1 MKVDVLILYEHI
13 NRELESALFLQKCL
27 EKRGYTAHVAHVGWD
42 EGPAKIKY
50 QTRLIVTPWCYD
62 GKDIQTVCNY
72 RSCASSGK
80 LKLLNIHCE
89 QITSDDAMQFL
100 LPSGEAKEIYHVAWG
115 DFFKE
120 QLMSV
125 GVKEERICVAGSSRL
140 DFFRKECS
148 AISKSRA
155 ELAEEFSLDE
165 SRKWVL
171 LVGNFS
177 AAFCSDETIE
187 NLERRGYSNIRA
199 QVDIAKRTYPNVLD
213 WYDAILAQ
221 FSQSGLEFIYRPH
234 PSELISDQLKSLEE
248 KYENF
253 RVIRDYSIRDW
264 FVTCDVAFSWN
275 STSAVEA
282 ASAEIP
288 IYALRPI
295 PIPENLAFPI
305 LESVEQ
311 ILDLEQF
318 RTAIFAS
325 LENRNSH
332 VNDKFC
338 SEIAY
343 YYASR
348 EKLATDLTVDF
359 IETILKDDGEADVD
373 SYYSTVLAVRKC
385 INYGIKILGYKWNL
399 MPKHEKYKILRNEY
413 ITKERYNSY
422 VDKVRKIRGEL

>member
-1 MKVDVLILYEHI
+1 MKIDVLILYEHI
-13 NRELESALFLQKCL
+13 NRELESALFLQKVL
-27 EKRGYTAHVAHVGWD
+27 EERGYTAHVAHVGWD
-42 EGPAKIKY
+42 EGPAKIQY

-62 GKDIQTVCNY
+62 GKDIRTICNY
-72 RSCASSGK
+72 KSCAPSGK

-89 QITSDDAMQFL
+89 QITSDEAMKFL
-100 LPSGEAKEIYHVAWG
+100 LPAGEAKDIYHIAWG
-115 DFFKE
+115 EFFKE

-140 DFFRKECS
+140 DFFRRECS
-148 AISKSRA
+148 AISKSRE
-155 ELAEEFSLDE
+155 ELAKEFSLDE

-177 AAFCSDETIE
+177 AAFCSEETIA
-187 NLERRGYSNIRA
+187 NLEGRGYSNIRA
-199 QVDIAKRTYPNVLD
+199 QVDIAKRTYPEVLN
-213 WYDAILAQ
+213 WYDAILEQ
-221 FSQSGLEFIYRPH
+221 FSESNMEFIYRPH
-234 PSELISDQLKSLEE
+234 PSELMSDQLKALEE

-288 IYALRPI
+288 TYALRPVH
-295 PIPENLAFPI
+295 IPEDLAFPI

-311 ILDLEQF
+311 IVDLEQF
-318 RTAIFAS
+318 KAAIVAS

-332 VNDKFC
+332 VNDKFR
-338 SEIAY
+338 SEIGY
-343 YYASR
+343 YYATG
-348 EKLATDLTVDF
+348 EKLATDLTADF
-359 IETILKDDGEADVD
+359 IEKILADDGAADVD
-373 SYYSTVLAVRKC
+373 SYYSTTLAVRKC

-413 ITKERYNSY
+413 ITKDRYNSY
-422 VDKVRKIRGEL
+422 VEKVRRIRG